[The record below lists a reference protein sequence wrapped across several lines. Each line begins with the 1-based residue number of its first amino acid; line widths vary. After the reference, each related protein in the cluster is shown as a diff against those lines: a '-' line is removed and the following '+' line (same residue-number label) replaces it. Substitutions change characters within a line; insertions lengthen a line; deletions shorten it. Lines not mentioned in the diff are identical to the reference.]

1 VKILFV
7 KNSGSTQSAFR
18 RRIFLKNGTAPT
30 VRNNARKQK
39 ASFPAAIYSIRKVLM
54 FDFIQQFECKYRSLS
69 LLLFIIDMP
78 AQLPDVDTIVFLHT
92 TN

>member
-1 VKILFV
+1 
-7 KNSGSTQSAFR
+7 
-18 RRIFLKNGTAPT
+18 
-30 VRNNARKQK
+30 
-39 ASFPAAIYSIRKVLM
+39 M